1 MDDSDT
7 KQRRIIAVKRI
18 LHQPHLP
25 DDMRRY
31 WNRALMPLTGAI
43 GIKSIRPNVADH
55 DKKH

>member
-1 MDDSDT
+1 MNDSDI
-7 KQRRIIAVKRI
+7 KQRRVIAVKRI

-31 WNRALMPLTGAI
+31 WGRVLMHLTGAI

>member
-31 WNRALMPLTGAI
+31 WNRVLMHLTGAI